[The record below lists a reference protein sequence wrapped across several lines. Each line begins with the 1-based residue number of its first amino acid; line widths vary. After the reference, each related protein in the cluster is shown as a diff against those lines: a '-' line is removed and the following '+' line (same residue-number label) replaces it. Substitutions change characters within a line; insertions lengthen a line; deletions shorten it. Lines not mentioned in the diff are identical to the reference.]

1 MVQLL
6 GDRVLVRPDVVTP
19 PTTESGIQ
27 IAESHWYAPE
37 VSGVVTALGDG
48 PRAEDGTLLPHVVS
62 VGDRVVFAAESGHE
76 LVVDGDRR
84 IVLREDDLLAVMA

>member
-1 MVQLL
+1 VVQLL
-6 GDRVLVRPDVVTP
+6 GDRVLVRPDVVKP

-27 IAESHWYAPE
+27 IADAYFYAPE
-37 VSGVVTALGDG
+37 VSGVVTAIGDG
-48 PRAEDGTLLPHVVS
+48 PRAEDGTLLPHNVK

-76 LVVDGDRR
+76 LVVNGDRQ